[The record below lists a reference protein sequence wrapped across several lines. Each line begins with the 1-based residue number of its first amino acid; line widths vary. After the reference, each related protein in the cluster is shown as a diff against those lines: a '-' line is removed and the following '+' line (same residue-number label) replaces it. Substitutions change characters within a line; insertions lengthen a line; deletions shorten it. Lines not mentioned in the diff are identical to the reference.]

1 MSQLK
6 IYSKDTF
13 AQLEME
19 TRLPLEIEQLLGDA
33 GIQYQRIDLPHSAA
47 KIMAD
52 DEIMEA
58 LKAKMM
64 VVHPLQKFH
73 HCSVASVGELFP
85 NYERLRLRY
94 LSEYYVEEDEA
105 YLIIEGKCL
114 LSFHQENKVLQLL
127 CEKGDHITIPAKILR
142 WMDMGAKAN
151 FTVIKCSEQEEAP
164 VIFYTG
170 TNVSDKFPRLEN

>member
-6 IYSKDTF
+6 IYSKDTA

-19 TRLPLEIEQLLGDA
+19 TRLPMEIEQLLGDA
-33 GIQYQRIDLPHSAA
+33 SIFYQRIELQHSAS

-52 DEIMEA
+52 AELLAE
-58 LKAKMM
+58 LKSKMIKT
-64 VVHPLQKFH
+64 HPQHKFN

-105 YLIIEGKCL
+105 YLIMEGKCL
-114 LSFHQENKVLQLL
+114 LTFHKENKVLQLL
-127 CEKGDHITIPAKILR
+127 CEKGDYITIPAKTLR

-170 TNVSDKFPRLEN
+170 SNISDKFPRLEN

>member
-6 IYSKDTF
+6 IYSNDTA

-19 TRLPLEIEQLLGDA
+19 ARLPLEIEQLLGDA
-33 GIQYQRIDLPHSAA
+33 GIYYQRIPIQHSAA

-52 DEIMEA
+52 EEMLVE
-58 LKAKMM
+58 LKSKIIDA
-64 VVHPLQKFH
+64 HPQHKFH

-114 LSFHQENKVLQLL
+114 LTFHQNNKVLQLL
-127 CEKGDHITIPAKILR
+127 CEKGDYITIPAKILR

-170 TNVSDKFPRLEN
+170 TNISDKFPRLEY